1 MTITPRTALASGIL
15 ACLLAC
21 SSPRDPALDAVE
33 KAVRAQIGA
42 TAVVNVGYLRDSTG
56 LLIDFK
62 AAALPDTDDATFAR
76 TAREVATVAVQQYTK
91 RAALEVVMVSAG
103 EVLGRG
109 VFRTLRQRTFT
120 AAELR

>member
-1 MTITPRTALASGIL
+1 MTLTPRTLLAQAIL
-15 ACLLAC
+15 AGLLAC

-33 KAVRAQIGA
+33 KAVRAQLGA

-56 LLIDFK
+56 LLIDFR
-62 AAALPDTDDATFAR
+62 AEALTDTSDATFAR
-76 TAREVATVAVQQYTK
+76 TARAVATTAVQQYTK

-109 VFRTLRQRTFT
+109 VYRALRQRTFT